1 MSPHRDVPCAAM
13 TTTHTAAAVLLAA
26 AAVLGACNNNDETAP
41 QSTTTTVAP
50 TNTNEPTTTSPTTTS
65 PPTTTTTISPT
76 TSASTTQPLPT
87 TAPPTAAQSTTP
99 LNTLVTP
106 EQIAEAQAADKAMA
120 EAVTRDWMTANRLFR
135 EAQMNPSDEEALDRV
150 LAYVT
155 EEWAARTKLVLQRL
169 RDSNLRILESPPVE
183 PMLIVESA
191 PVPVA
196 FTSDEVTIVVCEV
209 DPWVIVETGTGPDG
223 SDTVVRDTISA
234 SRQEIRLRL
243 LEGIWKIAEVRQLED
258 FEGATSCA

>member
-1 MSPHRDVPCAAM
+1 MSPHRHLPCAAM

-26 AAVLGACNNNDETAP
+26 AAVLGACNNNDDETAQ

-50 TNTNEPTTTSPTTTS
+50 TNTNEPTTISPTTTS
-65 PPTTTTTISPT
+65 LSTTTTIAPTTTTSTIAPT
-76 TSASTTQPLPT
+76 T
-87 TAPPTAAQSTTP
+87 TAPPTVPQSTTP

-106 EQIAEAQAADKAMA
+106 EQIAEAQEADRLMA

-135 EAQMNPSDEEALDRV
+135 EAQMNPSDPAALDRV

-155 EEWAARTKLVLQRL
+155 PEWAERTKLVLQRL
-169 RDSNLRILESPPVE
+169 RDNNLRILESPPVE
-183 PMLIVESA
+183 PRLVVESA

-209 DPWVIVETGTGPDG
+209 DPWVIVEIGTGPDG
-223 SDTVVRDTISA
+223 SDTVVRDTVSA

-243 LEGIWKIAEVRQLED
+243 LEGIWKIAEVRQLQD